1 MGGMRFM
8 LVAVGVTLLTAGS
21 AHAQSLF
28 ILQGEHAAE
37 GSVGWSVGPF
47 SNGIEMHGGASLD
60 GRWDVGFGVNRYS
73 VDLGGDDDTSLTEWT
88 PYVRYF
94 LFKEDDDATPVSFA
108 VHGQYFNDNY
118 DGDDSAWY
126 LLAGAQLYKKLT
138 LIPGFAL
145 YPFVG
150 FSLAGESSSLGG
162 GAGERAV
169 YITRQF
175 GVHGQ
180 VPLGDNTWLRVTVEE
195 HSFRRE
201 TYRAVRGALVR
212 RF

>member
-1 MGGMRFM
+1 MRVI
-8 LVAVGVTLLTAGS
+8 LIAVGVTFLLAGP
-21 AHAQSLF
+21 ARAQSLF
-28 ILQGEHAAE
+28 ILQGERAAE

-47 SNGIEMHGGASLD
+47 SNGLEMHAGASLD

-73 VDLGGDDDTSLTEWT
+73 VDLGGEDDGTITEWT
-88 PYVRYF
+88 PFVRYF
-94 LFKEDDDATPVSFA
+94 LFKEEDDGTPVTLA
-108 VHGQYFNDNY
+108 VNGQLFLDNFE
-118 DGDDSAWY
+118 GDDKGWY
-126 LLAGAQLYKKLT
+126 VLAGGQLFKKLT
-138 LIPGFAL
+138 LIPEFAV

-150 FSLAGESSSLGG
+150 FSLAGESYSFGG
-162 GAGERAV
+162 GAAERAL

-180 VPLGDNTWLRVTVEE
+180 VTVSDNAWLRITVEE

-201 TYRAVRGALVR
+201 TYRAVRAAFVK